1 MKDGQA
7 LRLLFE
13 IAPVRVRLSHVPTKY
28 GFPSHFEHGERKMR
42 REWPGLGGG
51 DQNGKG
57 IGAHECNRIPL
68 VAQTKM
74 LWDIHRSDSLTFLPV
89 TSTASSARLEL
100 SGRRRSK
107 LAFISILPPP
117 FTSIFH
123 FLGKDGL
130 KFRQVLSLSR
140 MSSIWLLSQKSR
152 VHRPFRAFRSRWM
165 YFCLQSGFPFK
176 YKHIGSWFGIE

>member
-1 MKDGQA
+1 MKNGQA

-28 GFPSHFEHGERKMR
+28 GFPFHFEHGERKMR

-74 LWDIHRSDSLTFLPV
+74 LWDIHRSDSLTFLPA
-89 TSTASSARLEL
+89 TSTASSARRTFWASAINSL
-100 SGRRRSK
+100 SS
-107 LAFISILPPP
+107 LLLPTIIHFHLSLPP
-117 FTSIFH
+117 
-123 FLGKDGL
+123 GKTDSSFGM
-130 KFRQVLSLSR
+130 VLSLLANVLDQAS
-140 MSSIWLLSQKSR
+140 
-152 VHRPFRAFRSRWM
+152 VP
-165 YFCLQSGFPFK
+165 
-176 YKHIGSWFGIE
+176 

>member
-1 MKDGQA
+1 MKNGQA

-28 GFPSHFEHGERKMR
+28 GFPFHFEHGERKMR
-42 REWPGLGGG
+42 PEWPGLGGG

-89 TSTASSARLEL
+89 TSTASFPRPEI
-100 SGRRRSK
+100 SGRRRLK
-107 LAFISILPPP
+107 LAFISY
-117 FTSIFH
+117 TSTIIHFH
-123 FLGKDGL
+123 
-130 KFRQVLSLSR
+130 LSLPR
-140 MSSIWLLSQKSR
+140 ERRTQ
-152 VHRPFRAFRSRWM
+152 
-165 YFCLQSGFPFK
+165 
-176 YKHIGSWFGIE
+176 GSAGPESLANVPDQATVP